1 MRRKSFNVVL
11 IGPHALLREGL
22 SHILCDAQ
30 FRVVASATS
39 LSDVAP
45 NAFQRDNRVFLI
57 IESSGDLDVTL
68 LQIRLFKEQHP
79 DGRVAVL
86 GSRNRPADMIA
97 AFHAGVN
104 AYFDSEESCD
114 AFIKA
119 LELVMLGETILP
131 PELLLYVRYP
141 LGEEAS
147 LKVDRHLPEP
157 TPGMAQL
164 AEPEWPQLS
173 ARENSILR
181 CIAEGASNKVIARKI
196 AITEATVK
204 VHVKAILRKVRVRN
218 RTQAATWAVKHT
230 GKIGH
235 DGHSPAKSSAPLLIT
250 SPNSALQ
257 KVAECNLEG
266 GANVTSADVSRCI
279 NPGSTE
285 TAPDRE
291 PRKPRQS

>member
-1 MRRKSFNVVL
+1 MRRKSFSIIL

-22 SHILCDAQ
+22 SHILRDAQ
-30 FRVVASATS
+30 FRVMASAAS

-57 IESSGDLDVTL
+57 IESHGDLDITL
-68 LQIRLFKEQHP
+68 RQIALFKEHHP

-86 GSRNRPADMIA
+86 ASRNRPADMIA

-104 AYFDSEESCD
+104 VYLDSEERCD

-131 PELLLYVRYP
+131 PELLFYVRYP

-164 AEPEWPQLS
+164 AELEWPQLS
-173 ARENSILR
+173 PRENSILR
-181 CIAEGASNKVIARKI
+181 CIAEGVSNKVIARKI
-196 AITEATVK
+196 ESTEATVK

-218 RTQAATWAVKHT
+218 RTQAAIWAVNHLGT
-230 GKIGH
+230 
-235 DGHSPAKSSAPLLIT
+235 
-250 SPNSALQ
+250 
-257 KVAECNLEG
+257 
-266 GANVTSADVSRCI
+266 DVSRFKDEDVT
-279 NPGSTE
+279 PE
-285 TAPDRE
+285 RL
-291 PRKPRQS
+291 RKISEMKTLKEIDDEFRKKLRAEQEARSEARAGPCNG